1 MRSSRDAKL
10 VAGSRNAARYFVE
23 SPQVAW
29 VALVFT
35 LLWGLYA
42 CFKIPK
48 ASDPVVEL
56 RVAVASCSW
65 PGTSAEKLEL
75 LVTRKLEQK
84 ISENQ
89 RVEKIESTSRTGSSF
104 VYVTLRDDVPDRA
117 REWDDIQA
125 RLDSI
130 RDLPEGAGPIRF
142 QKDYSDTAAML
153 LTVAS
158 PRASEPELELRAASI
173 AAAIERVRRE
183 SEPAARVSLVVN
195 FSSSVDES
203 LVRRTAEKAGLRF
216 MATSGVSDVRTVT
229 GPDYFA
235 IDVATAL
242 SDATLLDTVWPRVE
256 QLLHLSEIAPEVWRP
271 LLIRDPRETS
281 AGLRAVAGPRYTYRQ
296 LDVATDTLQRHLR
309 SVPSV
314 SKVTRTGVLPEQ
326 IHLDYSQTRFAAMA
340 ERGAGLTL
348 TRLGALLAARNT
360 SGSGGSFESNGRN
373 LAIQASGE
381 FTNEA
386 EIGGLLLTT
395 STDGSPIYLRDV
407 VDVTRGY
414 QSPPTFLHYLV
425 TRDSN
430 GRLDREP
437 AISLALNMR
446 AGGQIEDFGKEVD
459 SKLEVVRRLLP
470 QDLRIQR
477 TTEQPREVR
486 ERLQLFG
493 ASLAE
498 AVLLV
503 VLVTLLGFRDLR
515 AALIVALSVPVTL
528 AMTVGL
534 MSIAGIDLQ
543 QISIAALIIALGLLV
558 DDPVVA
564 LDAIDHTITLGWKPR
579 IAAWLGPTKLA
590 AAILFAT
597 VTNILAYLPLLT
609 VSGDTGRFIR
619 SLPIV
624 VSLSLVASRLVSMT
638 FVPLL
643 ASTLFSSARPT
654 TTAGSSRPARW
665 YRSGIAWAIDHKLAT
680 LACAALLLASTA
692 LYLKRIRVSFFPQ
705 DLSYLAYVNVWLPE
719 DATFS
724 ATRAAAARATEL
736 VAQVSEESARATGA
750 QSETVLE
757 SVSEF
762 IGGGGPRFWFSVA
775 PEQKQLNYAQLLLRF
790 KDKRDTARMLPLLQ
804 DRLSGAL
811 AGVRVDVRPLETGKP
826 VGVPIAFRVSGDDI
840 GALRGYGERL
850 KAILR
855 DIPGAERVRDDW
867 GADTP
872 TVFFD
877 VEHDRANLA
886 GVSNADVARSA
897 TAAMTGILVGR
908 LREDDRQIDM
918 LARLVP
924 DERAEVNDLAAL
936 YVSSQQSG
944 QMVPLGQVSR
954 VSYAMR
960 TERLQ
965 RLNQFRTLTVSCFPA
980 PGVLA
985 SEVVRRARA
994 KVEAFEATLAPG
1006 YALELG
1012 GEQEHRQKSFTNLA
1026 RVVVM
1031 LLLSLYVCLLVQ
1043 FKSAFKPLLV
1053 LLAIPFGVFG
1063 ALAALAVS
1071 NVPFGF
1077 MAFVGTISL
1086 MGVIVSHVI
1095 ILFVALE
1102 DARGRGVPMRLALE
1116 DAGALRVRPVLVTV
1130 GATILGLVPLALHG
1144 GPLWLPLCIVQ
1155 IGGLLCATFVTL
1167 VIVPVFY
1174 ALAVELGWIAW
1185 NVSPSTEPV
1194 RIAV

>member
-1 MRSSRDAKL
+1 MKSSRDATL
-10 VAGSRNAARYFVE
+10 LPNTRNAARYFVE
-23 SPQVAW
+23 VPQVAW

-35 LLWGLYA
+35 LLCGVYA

-56 RVAVASCSW
+56 RVAVASCNW

-89 RVEKIESTSRTGSSF
+89 RVEKIESTSRTGSTF

-117 REWDDIQA
+117 KEWDDIQA

-158 PRASEPELELRAASI
+158 PPSSDVELELRAASI
-173 AAAIERVRRE
+173 VGAIERVRGQSSSGER
-183 SEPAARVSLVVN
+183 ATLVVN
-195 FSSSVDES
+195 FSASVEGA
-203 LVRRTAEKAGLRF
+203 LVRRTAETAALHFAAYPGI
-216 MATSGVSDVRTVT
+216 SDVRRVT
-229 GPDYFA
+229 GPDYFG
-235 IDVATAL
+235 IDVATSL
-242 SDATLLDTVWPRVE
+242 SDTTLREELWARIE

-271 LLIRDPRETS
+271 LVVRDLGTTG
-281 AGLRAVAGPRYTYRQ
+281 AQLRAVAGPRYTYRE
-296 LDVATDTLQRHLR
+296 LDVFSDTLQRHLR

-326 IHLDYSQTRFAAMA
+326 IHVDYSQTRFAAMA
-340 ERGAGLTL
+340 QPGGGLTL
-348 TRLGALLAARNT
+348 TRLAALLAARNT
-360 SGSGGSFESNGRN
+360 PGSGGLFETKTRN
-373 LAIQASGE
+373 LAIQATGE
-381 FTNEA
+381 FANEA
-386 EIGGLLLTT
+386 EIGALLLTT

-425 TRDSN
+425 TQGRD
-430 GRLDREP
+430 GKLERQP
-437 AISLALNMR
+437 AITLSVNMR

-459 SKLEVVRRLLP
+459 AKLELVRRLLP
-470 QDLRIQR
+470 RDLFIER

-493 ASLAE
+493 VSLAE

-503 VLVTLLGFRDLR
+503 VLVTLLGFKNLR
-515 AALIVALSVPVTL
+515 AALIVALSIPLTL

-534 MSIAGIDLQ
+534 MTLVGVDLQ
-543 QISIAALIIALGLLV
+543 QISIAALIISLGLLV

-564 LDAIDHTITLGWKPR
+564 LDAIDQSVALGWKAR

-609 VSGDTGRFIR
+609 VTGDTGRFIR

-624 VSLSLVASRLVSMT
+624 VSLSLVASRIVSMT
-638 FVPLL
+638 FVPFL
-643 ASTLFSSARPT
+643 ASLFFGSARP
-654 TTAGSSRPARW
+654 ARKAARSSSARW

-680 LACAALLLASTA
+680 LACAALLLGAGGQYS
-692 LYLKRIRVSFFPQ
+692 KRIKVAFFPQ

-719 DATFS
+719 DASFA
-724 ATRAAAARATEL
+724 ATRAAAARATEII
-736 VAQVSEESARATGA
+736 AQVAKEQSASKSGESGL
-750 QSETVLE
+750 LE

-790 KDKRDTARMLPLLQ
+790 KDKRDTARVLPLLQ
-804 DRLSGAL
+804 QRLSRTL
-811 AGVRVDVRPLETGKP
+811 AGARIDVRALETGKP
-826 VGVPIAFRVSGDDI
+826 VGVPIAFRVSGDDV
-840 GALRGYGERL
+840 AVLREYGERL
-850 KAILR
+850 KQILR
-855 DIPGAERVRDDW
+855 DTPGAERVRDDW
-867 GADTP
+867 GADTLS
-872 TVFFD
+872 VHFD
-877 VEHDRANLA
+877 VEHDRATLA
-886 GVSNADVARSA
+886 GVSNTDVARSA
-897 TAAMTGILVGR
+897 TAAMSGLLVGR
-908 LREDDRQIDM
+908 LREEDRQIDIV
-918 LARLVP
+918 ARLVP
-924 DERAEVNDLAAL
+924 DERAEVNDLEAL

-960 TERLQ
+960 AERIQ

-980 PGVLA
+980 QGLLS
-985 SEVVRRARA
+985 SEVVKRA
-994 KVEAFEATLAPG
+994 KAKIGVFEATLAPG
-1006 YALELG
+1006 YTLELG

-1026 RVVVM
+1026 RVVVLLVLALYLC
-1031 LLLSLYVCLLVQ
+1031 LLLQ

-1053 LLAIPFGVFG
+1053 LAAIPFGVLG
-1063 ALAALAVS
+1063 ALASLALM

-1077 MAFVGTISL
+1077 MAFVGVISL

-1102 DARGRGVPMRLALE
+1102 DARERGVPMRQALE

-1130 GATILGLVPLALHG
+1130 GATILGLIPLALHG
-1144 GPLWLPLCIVQ
+1144 GPLWEPLCVVQ
-1155 IGGLLCATFVTL
+1155 IGGLLCATIVTL
-1167 VIVPVFY
+1167 VIVPVLY
-1174 ALAVELGWIAW
+1174 ACAAALGWIPWTA
-1185 NVSPSTEPV
+1185 SQTPEQPV
-1194 RIAV
+1194 RIAG